1 MFSKLSLFALV
12 APLVSAL
19 TIEAPTNPTSGGT
32 VTINWTNAAGDPS
45 TFSIELVNTVFHN
58 SFAIANNVVPTS
70 GTMTI
75 ELPIV
80 PVG

>member
-1 MFSKLSLFALV
+1 M
-12 APLVSAL
+12 
-19 TIEAPTNPTSGGT
+19 
-32 VTINWTNAAGDPS
+32 DRS